1 VTGLPV
7 SWIRV
12 YYLAT
17 PLFAV
22 ADWLG
27 ANVRAV
33 GLDGHPGWRL
43 AYYAFCTI
51 AGVVLK
57 VRPRWAAVVGL
68 TEASV
73 NLLLLVLSVFLPYYD
88 AVASV
93 AAGGTSID
101 LPFGL
106 GFLANLIISGVVWA
120 TVFERHVHELGGTRR
135 S

>member
-1 VTGLPV
+1 MTGLSV

-17 PLFAV
+17 PVFAV

-51 AGVVLK
+51 AGVVLH
-57 VRPRWAAVVGL
+57 VRPRWAALVGL

-73 NLLLLVLSVFLPYYD
+73 NLLLLVVSVFLPYYD

-93 AAGGTSID
+93 ADGGAFIG

-106 GFLANLIISGVVWA
+106 GFLANLVISGVVWA
-120 TVFERHVHELGGTRR
+120 AVFEGHVRELGGTRL